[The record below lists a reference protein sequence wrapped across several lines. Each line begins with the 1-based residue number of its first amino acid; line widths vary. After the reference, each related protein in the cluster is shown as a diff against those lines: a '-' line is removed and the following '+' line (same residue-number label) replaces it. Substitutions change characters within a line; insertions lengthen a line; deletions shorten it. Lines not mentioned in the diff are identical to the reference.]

1 LKEQDWQVVMRE
13 CPYIPISATR
23 SMIEYQNCYFK
34 ELDTSK
40 VLYENNKPIGIWP
53 GIIGEIYQLPLFISG
68 ISEKVQKKAIKSI
81 LYENR
86 DGLKTATDFYINNT
100 GFSIWSQRLIE
111 LGAKVEV
118 KYDLYCDLT
127 QTEEQIWAGVRGSYH
142 SLINKLQKEHN
153 LSPSCLTG
161 CKVNWNMILNMKNF
175 HQLISGKETRSIKTW
190 EKQFE
195 SINKKEAFVLFLY
208 DVDGNLIAASL
219 FNISRDEC
227 LYSVAVYDRELTENQ
242 GVPLGHLT
250 IWEAIKYAKKIGIK
264 WFKLGEWQID
274 GNNKERS
281 ISQFKKGF
289 ASHVFP
295 RFKYDF

>member
-1 LKEQDWQVVMRE
+1 LKEKDWQVVMKE
-13 CPYIPISATR
+13 CPYIPVSATR

-34 ELDTSK
+34 ESDTSK

-53 GIIGEIYQLPLFISG
+53 GIIGEIYQPPLFIAG
-68 ISEKVQKKAIKSI
+68 ISEKVQKKAIESI

-86 DGLKTATDFYINNT
+86 EGLKTATDFYMNNT
-100 GFSIWSQRLIE
+100 GLSIWSQKLIE
-111 LGAKVEV
+111 LGAEVKV

-142 SLINKLQKEHN
+142 SLINKASN
-153 LSPSCLTG
+153 DYFVFVS
-161 CKVNWNMILNMKNF
+161 NF
-175 HQLISGKETRSIKTW
+175 ATSQGIIFYQQFHHEVSGKQTRNSKTW
-190 EKQFE
+190 DLQAEA
-195 SINKKEAFVLFLY
+195 INSGSLFVINIKKNDISTPVIGYSF
-208 DVDGNLIAASL
+208 
-219 FNISRDEC
+219 FNISSDEC

-250 IWEAIKYAKKIGIK
+250 IWEAIKYAKKLGIK

-274 GNNKERS
+274 GNDKERS
-281 ISQFKKGF
+281 ISKFKKGF

>member
-1 LKEQDWQVVMRE
+1 MKEQDWQVVMKE
-13 CPYIPISATR
+13 CPYIPVSVTR

-34 ELDTSK
+34 ESDTSK

-53 GIIGEIYQLPLFISG
+53 GIIGEIYQPPLFIAG
-68 ISEKVQKKAIKSI
+68 ISEKVQKKTIESI

-86 DGLKTATDFYINNT
+86 DGLKTATDFYMNNT
-100 GFSIWSQRLIE
+100 GLSIWSQRLIE

-118 KYDLYCDLT
+118 KYDLYCNLT

-142 SLINKLQKEHN
+142 SLINKALNYYWIHIMMGE
-153 LSPSCLTG
+153 SPDISA
-161 CKVNWNMILNMKNF
+161 VMEMRNF
-175 HQLISGKETRSIKTW
+175 HIKVSGKETRDINTWKIQGKTVFERNGYLVYIKS
-190 EKQFE
+190 KD
-195 SINKKEAFVLFLY
+195 NYLL
-208 DVDGNLIAASL
+208 GASL

-242 GVPLGHLT
+242 KVPLGHLT
-250 IWEAIKYAKKIGIK
+250 IWNAIKYAKKLGIK
-264 WFKLGEWQID
+264 WFKLGEWQKD
-274 GNNKERS
+274 GNAKEKS

-289 ASHVFP
+289 TSHVFP

>member
-1 LKEQDWQVVMRE
+1 MKEQDWQVVMKE
-13 CPYIPISATR
+13 CPYIPVSVTR

-34 ELDTSK
+34 ESDTSK

-53 GIIGEIYQLPLFISG
+53 GIIGEIYQPPLFIAG
-68 ISEKVQKKAIKSI
+68 ISEKVQKKTIESI

-86 DGLKTATDFYINNT
+86 DGLKTATDFYMNNT
-100 GFSIWSQRLIE
+100 GLSVWSQKLIE

-118 KYDLYCDLT
+118 KYDLYCNLT

-142 SLINKLQKEHN
+142 SLINKALNYYWIHIMMGE
-153 LSPSCLTG
+153 SPDISA
-161 CKVNWNMILNMKNF
+161 VMEMRNF
-175 HQLISGKETRSIKTW
+175 HIKVSGKETRDINTWKIQGKTVFERNGYLVYIKS
-190 EKQFE
+190 KD
-195 SINKKEAFVLFLY
+195 NYLL
-208 DVDGNLIAASL
+208 GASL

-242 GVPLGHLT
+242 KVPLGHLT
-250 IWEAIKYAKKIGIK
+250 IWNAIKYAKKLGIK
-264 WFKLGEWQID
+264 WFKLGEWQKD
-274 GNNKERS
+274 GNAKEKS

-289 ASHVFP
+289 TSHVFP